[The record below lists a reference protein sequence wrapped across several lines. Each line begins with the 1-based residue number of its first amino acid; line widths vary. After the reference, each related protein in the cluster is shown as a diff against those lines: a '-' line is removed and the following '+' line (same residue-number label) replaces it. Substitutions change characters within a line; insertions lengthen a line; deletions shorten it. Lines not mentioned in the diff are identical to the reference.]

1 MGEVLQVNYE
11 QSRLKMVE
19 TQIVRRGVRDPKVL
33 AAFKKVP
40 RHLFVEHALQD
51 RSYDDNPLPIGEGQ
65 TISQPYIVALMSQAL
80 EIKGGEKVLELGTG
94 SGYQA
99 AILAEMGAKVFTIER
114 IDKIARKA
122 RKVLEDLKYHNIA
135 VKIADGTLGWNEF
148 APYDRI
154 IVTAGAPEVPKSCW
168 AQLAEGGRMVIPVGD
183 VYTQSLMVIDKV
195 EGKPVNKDL
204 GGCVFVPLVGRD
216 GWSLNGK

>member
-1 MGEVLQVNYE
+1 MNYE

-19 TQIVRRGVRDPKVL
+19 IQMAGRGINDVRVI
-33 AAFKKVP
+33 AALKKVP

-51 RSYDDNPLPIGEGQ
+51 RAYDDNALPIGEGQ

-80 EIKGGEKVLELGTG
+80 ELKGTEKVLELGTG

-99 AILAEMGAKVFTIER
+99 AVLAELAFQVFTIER

-122 RKVLEDLKYHNIA
+122 RAIIDELKYHNIA
-135 VKIADGTLGWNEF
+135 ITTGDGTLGWPKY

-154 IVTAGAPEVPKSCW
+154 IVTAGAPEVPKACW
-168 AQLAEGGRMVIPVGD
+168 EQLADGGRLVIPVGD
-183 VYTQSLMVIDKV
+183 MNIQKLLLIDKV
-195 EGKPVNKDL
+195 NGKEVKKEL
-204 GGCVFVPLVGRD
+204 CGCMFVPLVGKY
-216 GWSLNGK
+216 GWQANGQ